1 MVAFQSCS
9 FFFGPPCI
17 TRENKGF
24 KFYSYT
30 LSMRYNKILLKKM
43 FEKSIISVQTE
54 NEGFHVCILT
64 TVLPESAG

>member
-1 MVAFQSCS
+1 
-9 FFFGPPCI
+9 
-17 TRENKGF
+17 
-24 KFYSYT
+24 
-30 LSMRYNKILLKKM
+30 MRYNKILLKKM